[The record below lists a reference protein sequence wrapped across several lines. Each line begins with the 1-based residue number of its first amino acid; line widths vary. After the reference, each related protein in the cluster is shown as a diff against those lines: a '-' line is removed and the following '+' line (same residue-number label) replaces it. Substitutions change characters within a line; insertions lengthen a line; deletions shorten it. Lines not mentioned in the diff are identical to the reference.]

1 MKTRILI
8 GIAGTLTLSL
18 ALAATLLEPERARST
33 IPPPTPRAF
42 SQARPPSEAP
52 TRVAQV
58 ARDEGVLHLDELR
71 IVGGRRPVP
80 RPSAIARQKPKLV
93 PCSDWRALGPVYSAP
108 AGTIPRQRHVQLLC
122 PESKMHP

>member
-18 ALAATLLEPERARST
+18 AVAATLLEPGRSRSPT
-33 IPPPTPRAF
+33 PPPSPRGL
-42 SQARPPSEAP
+42 QEARTSSDVPPSVA
-52 TRVAQV
+52 RVARV
-58 ARDEGVLHLDELR
+58 ESVLHLDELR
-71 IVGGRRPVP
+71 ILAGRRHSPKP
-80 RPSAIARQKPKLV
+80 APIARPQPKLV

-122 PESKMHP
+122 PESDTHR